1 MGDLKETGT
10 IPCGPEYKFWK
21 GQRRTLPKMEVDS
34 TVGAGLGAEDGEA
47 AVNKLWTSGPEARP
61 AESKTGRG
69 EARLEA
75 YIWVVQGRRP

>member
-1 MGDLKETGT
+1 MGDFNKTAT
-10 IPCGPEYKFWK
+10 ISCGPEYIFGK
-21 GQRRTLPKMEVDS
+21 GQRRFLLKIEVDP
-34 TVGAGLGAEDGEA
+34 TVGAGLGAEDKEA
-47 AVNKLWTSGPEARP
+47 AVNKLWISGPKARP